1 MILNLSNYLAS
12 GILGIMLFF
21 SFAIAPI
28 IFKSLDE
35 KNARNFIRNIFPY
48 YYSINLILS
57 ILAVICFV
65 ILNLYE
71 LSFYL
76 ILAVTIL
83 FAFSQFVLMP
93 MINKFRD
100 TNQTKK
106 FNYSHGVSVLINII
120 QMICLVVI
128 LIK

>member
-71 LSFYL
+71 FSFYL

-83 FAFSQFVLMP
+83 FAFSQFVLLP

>member
-1 MILNLSNYLAS
+1 MILNLSNYLAA

-48 YYSINLILS
+48 YYSINLTLS
-57 ILAVICFV
+57 VLAVICFV
-65 ILNLYE
+65 MLDLYE

-76 ILAVTIL
+76 IL
-83 FAFSQFVLMP
+83 
-93 MINKFRD
+93 
-100 TNQTKK
+100 
-106 FNYSHGVSVLINII
+106 
-120 QMICLVVI
+120 
-128 LIK
+128 

>member
-48 YYSINLILS
+48 YYLINLTLS

-65 ILNLYE
+65 MLDLYE

-76 ILAVTIL
+76 ILSVAIL

-100 TNQTKK
+100 TKQTKK
-106 FNYSHGVSVLINII
+106 FNYSHGLSVIINLI

-128 LIK
+128 LI

>member
-1 MILNLSNYLAS
+1 MILNLSNYLAA

-65 ILNLYE
+65 ILSSYE

-76 ILAVTIL
+76 ISSVAIL

-100 TNQTKK
+100 TKQTKK
-106 FNYSHGVSVLINII
+106 FNYSHGLSVVINII

-128 LIK
+128 LI